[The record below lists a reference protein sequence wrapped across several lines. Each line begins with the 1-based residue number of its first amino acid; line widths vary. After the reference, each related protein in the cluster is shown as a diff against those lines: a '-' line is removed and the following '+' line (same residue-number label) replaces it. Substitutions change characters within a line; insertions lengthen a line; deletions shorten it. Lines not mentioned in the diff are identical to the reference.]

1 MRGKT
6 RTILLNYGGAVVFTA
21 LAVLLRWLL
30 DPWLGDHL
38 PLATLYGA
46 VAIAVWLGGYR
57 PALLA
62 AVLGYLACDWLFIE
76 PRGTFGLG
84 IARDLIGL
92 VAYLASCGIIV
103 GFGRRCSLRIAAS
116 SPRSVIFGS

>member
-6 RTILLNYGGAVVFTA
+6 RTILLNYGGAVLFTA

-30 DPWLGDHL
+30 DPWLGDYL

-46 VAIAVWLGGYR
+46 VAFAAWAGGYR

-62 AVLGYLACDWLFIE
+62 VVLGYLACGYLFIE
-76 PRGTFGLG
+76 PRGQVLLLDARTLLGL
-84 IARDLIGL
+84 LL
-92 VAYLASCGIIV
+92 YVFSCAVIL
-103 GFGRRCSLRIAAS
+103 GFGEALRSGRRRLEGERGK
-116 SPRSVIFGS
+116 V